1 MEISS
6 VNLRGKIE
14 RIGPIQ
20 FVSAEWTEHAP
31 QFVLLRYELSG
42 RAQKFGVR
50 LDLDKRMVM
59 EDLED
64 PELNKDIRK
73 LSGSIWEV
81 VVNEIAVLQAE

>member
-1 MEISS
+1 
-6 VNLRGKIE
+6 
-14 RIGPIQ
+14 
-20 FVSAEWTEHAP
+20 
-31 QFVLLRYELSG
+31 
-42 RAQKFGVR
+42 
-50 LDLDKRMVM
+50 MVM